1 MEAKEKLPEWEPPKI
16 EDLDDF
22 KDSLGGGKPDVEAG
36 VEKDRVPGGT
46 PISGP
51 S

>member
-1 MEAKEKLPEWEPPKI
+1 MEAKNNLKKWETPKI
-16 EDLDDF
+16 TDLDDF
-22 KDSLGGGKPDVEAG
+22 KDSLGESKPDVEAG